1 MKIENEQNIVLLL
14 QNKSTLAFEFIYKS
28 YYPDLLRF
36 ANSYTMDKNLAE
48 DIVHDTYSKLWESA
62 ESLPEITNIKS
73 YLFTATKNNCLNY
86 FKHLGV
92 MDKNQ
97 DKVVEAII
105 FSDTYDYIDEEMEA
119 KVQKCLEMLPVA
131 QQMIMKMRYMEN
143 KSYSEIASELEIST
157 ETVHT
162 HIKRAFGFFR
172 ANFNYILAIF
182 TIS

>member
-1 MKIENEQNIVLLL
+1 MNIENGQNIVASLR
-14 QNKSTLAFEFIYKS
+14 SRSIVAFEFIYKS
-28 YYPDLLRF
+28 YYSDLLRF

-48 DIVHDTYSKLWESA
+48 DIVHDIYSKLWESA
-62 ESLPEITNIKS
+62 DSLPEITNIKS
-73 YLFTATKNNCLNY
+73 YLFTVTKNSCLNY

-92 MDKNQ
+92 IDKNQ

-105 FSDTYDYIDEEMEA
+105 FSDTYNYIDEEMEA
-119 KVQKCLEMLPVA
+119 RVQKCLEMLPVA

-172 ANFNYILAIF
+172 ANFNYILTIF

>member
-1 MKIENEQNIVLLL
+1 MNPENEQNIVLLL

-28 YYPDLLRF
+28 YYNDLLRF

-62 ESLPEITNIKS
+62 QSLPEITNIKS
-73 YLFTATKNNCLNY
+73 YLFSATKNNCLNY

-92 MDKNQ
+92 IDKNQ

-105 FSDTYDYIDEEMEA
+105 FSDTSDYIDGEMEL
-119 KVQKCLEMLPVA
+119 KVRKCLEMLPAA

-172 ANFNYILAIF
+172 ANFNYILTIF